1 MPVLFPPI
9 AYYLHTP
16 SLSRV
21 LRQQHN
27 SLHMYCVHPLNL
39 TGITQHATR
48 ESVRTIFVYGHV
60 PEAVRPEAETYGST
74 ADQEKTGANYCREM

>member
-1 MPVLFPPI
+1 MPVLFPSI

-27 SLHMYCVHPLNL
+27 SLHLYCVHPLNL

-48 ESVRTIFVYGHV
+48 ESVRAVFVYRHV
-60 PEAVRPEAETYGST
+60 PEAVSPEAETYGST
-74 ADQEKTGANYCREM
+74 VDQEETGANYCREM

>member
-1 MPVLFPPI
+1 MH
-9 AYYLHTP
+9 ARTHTHTYTRP
-16 SLSRV
+16 DTYART
-21 LRQQHN
+21 HIN
-27 SLHMYCVHPLNL
+27 LN
-39 TGITQHATR
+39 GMTQHATR